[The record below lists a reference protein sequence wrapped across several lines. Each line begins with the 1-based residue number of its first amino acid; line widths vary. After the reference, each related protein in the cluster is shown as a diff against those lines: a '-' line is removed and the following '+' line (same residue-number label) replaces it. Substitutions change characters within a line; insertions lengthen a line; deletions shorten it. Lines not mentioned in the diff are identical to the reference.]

1 MKNIKV
7 IVIFMSM
14 PDLVFVR
21 LSCSKVGV
29 LTVGTDTDRGL
40 KTHIDSDTAYQYRY
54 RFNTMISES
63 VEVYP

>member
-1 MKNIKV
+1 
-7 IVIFMSM
+7 MSM
-14 PDLVFVR
+14 PALVNVR

-54 RFNTMISES
+54 RFNTMIST
-63 VEVYP
+63 YI